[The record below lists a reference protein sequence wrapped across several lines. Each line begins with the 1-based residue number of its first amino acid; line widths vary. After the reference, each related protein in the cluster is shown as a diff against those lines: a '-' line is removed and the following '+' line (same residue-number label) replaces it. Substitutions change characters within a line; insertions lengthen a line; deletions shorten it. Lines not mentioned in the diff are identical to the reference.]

1 MPRKS
6 STFFGVEVAIGTH
19 EAPGYLACFHDGKD
33 GVVID
38 LFSRSLRLDVLRNR
52 VGKFEGFFVLRR
64 MQRSST
70 RRSIKQ
76 GLPTEATDPKKR
88 WGAGG
93 IGAPNVSQLG
103 DLTANTVPQL
113 CRTFKSANCAS
124 FSLSVP
130 RNCSR
135 HRKPGLWVSD
145 ERCCRHHFSGRST
158 GTHQRFP
165 SSMRRR

>member
-52 VGKFEGFFVLRR
+52 VGEFEGFFVLRR

-76 GLPTEATDPKKR
+76 GLPTVQKLLIQKSD
-88 WGAGG
+88 
-93 IGAPNVSQLG
+93 GAPEAS
-103 DLTANTVPQL
+103 APQM
-113 CRTFKSANCAS
+113 FHN
-124 FSLSVP
+124 
-130 RNCSR
+130 
-135 HRKPGLWVSD
+135 
-145 ERCCRHHFSGRST
+145 
-158 GTHQRFP
+158 
-165 SSMRRR
+165 

>member
-76 GLPTEATDPKKR
+76 GLPTVQKLLIQKSD
-88 WGAGG
+88 
-93 IGAPNVSQLG
+93 GAPEAPAPQMFGNLEIEQQRLYHSFVGQSSQQ
-103 DLTANTVPQL
+103 TAPAFL
-113 CRTFKSANCAS
+113 
-124 FSLSVP
+124 
-130 RNCSR
+130 
-135 HRKPGLWVSD
+135 
-145 ERCCRHHFSGRST
+145 
-158 GTHQRFP
+158 FP
-165 SSMRRR
+165 SRATARVIASLAHMNAVADIISQADQPAHTSAFRLR